1 MSVVA
6 RDGQKRV
13 VRAGTAFAETIQHYL
28 RRPASDGEQS
38 RGLKLGPLQKLR
50 LRRVLAAV
58 GRVVCEFEYEELATA
73 LGFKSKGAACR
84 CVQNTLASLGA
95 AARELGHDERTLFNF
110 RRERAA
116 EPSAEGEEHD
126 AV

>member
-13 VRAGTAFAETIQHYL
+13 VRAGNAFAETIQHYL
-28 RRPASDGEQS
+28 GLPASDGEKS

-50 LRRVLAAV
+50 LRRVLAVV

-84 CVQNTLASLGA
+84 CVQKTLMALGS
-95 AARELGHDERTLFNF
+95 AARELGHNEMTLFGP
-110 RRERAA
+110 RQGTALHPEPAA
-116 EPSAEGEEHD
+116 AD
-126 AV
+126 